1 LAVNGIIPWGMRLFT
16 IWDWVVVAAYLGG
29 IIVFGI
35 WIGRGQKTTRDYFL
49 GSRNVPWWGVGLS
62 IIATETSALTFIGVP
77 AMAYGGDLSFIQ
89 IILGYVV
96 ARVILAAVLV
106 PHYFR
111 GEVYS
116 PYQLITRVFGPGAGR
131 MTGGLFLLS
140 GTLAAGVRVYV
151 TSIPLQLM
159 LGISLFWAVI
169 LFVLLSWIYTCV
181 GGIKAVIWTDVIQL
195 VLFLGGGMFTMVYLG
210 TLAPGGWTSAM
221 AMAGEAGKLHW
232 LNMEFGWGMPFNV
245 WMGLLGGTV
254 QVMSS
259 HGADQLIVQR
269 VLSCKGVPDGRR
281 ALMLS
286 AVLILPIFLMFLM
299 VGILLWVFYQQHPL
313 QMPLPANQ
321 AGLKQ
326 NDYLFPIFILTEMPP
341 VIRGLLVVAVLS
353 AAMSSISSALSALA
367 SVSTMDFAG
376 WIRRGKSGG
385 APGILGGRLATL
397 FWAVMLVLVAYAS
410 REAELVLNLA
420 FSLSGITSGALLSG
434 VLLALFAPGVSPAS
448 VVIGLVGSVGTLV
461 AIQWG
466 AGQGVAWPWYTLIGT
481 GAGLGAAG
489 VIAACSGRH
498 GR

>member
-1 LAVNGIIPWGMRLFT
+1 MRLFT
-16 IWDWVVVAAYLGG
+16 MWDWIVVVVYLAG
-29 IIVFGI
+29 IIVFGV

-96 ARVILAAVLV
+96 ARIILAGIMV

-116 PYQLITRVFGPGAGR
+116 PYQLITRAFGPSAGR
-131 MTGGLFLLS
+131 LTGGLFLLS

-169 LFVLLSWIYTCV
+169 LFVLLSWIYTCS
-181 GGIKAVIWTDVIQL
+181 GGIKAVIWTDAIQM
-195 VLFLGGGMFTMVYLG
+195 VLFLAGGAFTLVYLG
-210 TLAPGGWTSAM
+210 MLMPGGWTAAM
-221 AMAGEAGKLHW
+221 TQAGAEGKLHW
-232 LNMEFGWGMPFNV
+232 LNTSFGWGMPFNV
-245 WMGLLGGTV
+245 WMGVLGGTV

-269 VLSCKGVPDGRR
+269 VLSCKGVADGRR

-286 AVLILPIFLMFLM
+286 AVLILPIFLMFLL
-299 VGILLWVFYQQHPL
+299 VGTMLWAYYQQHPL
-313 QMPLPANQ
+313 RIPLPANQ

-341 VIRGLLVVAVLS
+341 VLRGLLVVAVLS

-376 WIRRGKSGG
+376 WMRRSKG
-385 APGILGGRLATL
+385 AAEPGLLGSRLATL

-420 FSLSGITSGALLSG
+420 FSLNGITSGALLSG
-434 VLLALFAPGVSPAS
+434 LLLALFAPRTAPGAVL
-448 VVIGLVGSVGTLV
+448 IGLLCSVGTLV
-461 AIQWG
+461 GIQLVVGQAI
-466 AGQGVAWPWYTLIGT
+466 AWPWYALIGT
-481 GAGLGAAG
+481 GAGLLTAAG
-489 VIAACSGRH
+489 ASSVIAACSGSR